1 MRFSMKKH
9 YLAKSLMLAT
19 IMFFTAFSTINAQSF
34 TVDAP
39 MSIAGDY
46 NSAGATFGP
55 QFSGF
60 SGMVVPATDVDGMTT
75 ACVGLDN
82 GVADVTGAVALVDR
96 GGCPFVAKAQAAQD
110 AGAIAAIICNN
121 DMDNP
126 DDVIVPG
133 GNDGCAITIP
143 TLMLSFNDCQ
153 TIRMETGVTVTYT
166 APGLPDPGTNF
177 ATAIDITD
185 GTYTIDSLYGG
196 GGIFANST
204 SAAWYTYTP
213 TADGVLVVSSCGTT
227 VDTRAIL
234 GVSPGGCVG
243 DVQLVAFNDD
253 AGDACSEN
261 PYASI
266 MEVLVFAGQEYLIIF
281 DDPWSTE
288 GFDFTV
294 ELQSL
299 PTVPIT
305 FTVNME
311 QETVSPDGVNMVFAS
326 PGVSDVADVSVV
338 ALSDNGDGT
347 WSGTADLMTLDTIG
361 YAFVNGAID
370 PANVEAVPDACGL
383 LNSFGFN
390 IRPFINT
397 SIVPAELAPVCFSLC
412 TNCPVVNVTYTVDM
426 TNEGASPDGVSM
438 LVGGPGVTEVG
449 DVELFPMTDNM
460 DGTWSVTIERN
471 TGDTLGYVFLNGAL
485 DPANLEMVPEE
496 CGLPSGFG
504 FNIRPQIVEGFEDFA
519 VAPVCFSTCTS
530 FCPAE
535 GCEEPATVMENMD
548 NYELGA
554 DITTQSDIWVLWPAA
569 GVIGGF
575 VSDEQAAS
583 PPHSVKLEGGGSQ
596 AGNDLVD
603 PLLNLGGVSSGAWD
617 IRLKMYVPE
626 GGSGYY
632 NIQNNE
638 GADPTQWNV
647 EVGFEADGTLGV
659 DLAGAGEYPQGE
671 WFDIV
676 NIIDVTNQR
685 GEIIINGQS
694 VYTWTYGPDWSIGAF
709 NFFPRSATELYY
721 VDDVIMR
728 PIVLNGE
735 DCPEGSIICD
745 GLESYNDGPV
755 SDQSSHWGPWTSS
768 PADDGIVTE
777 EQAFEGCNSLKITD
791 EDPDD
796 QLLLLG
802 DRTEGNYLL
811 EWKMYVP
818 DGSLGYYN
826 LQKFQDS
833 PGDEF
838 GMQVE
843 FFADG
848 TATLDAGTADVV
860 TFNWTADTWQTY
872 QHFIDLDND
881 WMTMV
886 VDGVEIF
893 GWPFSWTTFTQ
904 TGTKQL
910 GSIDFFGNTDCV
922 YYLDNVLFQQLPSL
936 PGNLCG
942 GAIDIQENLG
952 GGVGSTTSTG
962 PYDNTNY
969 TTTSQDPD
977 FGWECFGEPDGTGG
991 APSLERT
998 MWYTFTGDGE
1008 EYFIEA
1014 VACGDDP
1021 IDFGDTQMAIYTGD
1035 CGNLESV
1042 LCVDDGPNAMAGGP
1056 FPAGDTLQT
1065 VDGQVYYIMVDGFG
1079 PDFPADGEYCMEFT
1093 QLSESIATVE
1103 VTFQVDA
1110 TILVADGELAGD
1122 GMFIAGSFSDFNNVA
1137 MTEGADNIWT
1147 VTIEI
1152 EEGTSHEYKFKNG
1165 ADGWEN
1171 IDTSIGDDCTVG
1183 GYGNRAVDVG
1193 DMNMTLDVVCFAYC
1207 VTCVMVDVDEASLE
1221 AGVSVFPNPAKD
1233 MLNVQI
1239 DLPEAAQNLNIR
1251 LVNTFGQVVSEQYLG
1266 QLQSDMI
1273 ELDLSKVPAGAY
1285 MLQVRDG
1292 QSQYTQSIV
1301 VQK

>member
-1 MRFSMKKH
+1 VERRSW
-9 YLAKSLMLAT
+9 L
-19 IMFFTAFSTINAQSF
+19 
-34 TVDAP
+34 
-39 MSIAGDY
+39 
-46 NSAGATFGP
+46 
-55 QFSGF
+55 
-60 SGMVVPATDVDGMTT
+60 
-75 ACVGLDN
+75 
-82 GVADVTGAVALVDR
+82 
-96 GGCPFVAKAQAAQD
+96 
-110 AGAIAAIICNN
+110 
-121 DMDNP
+121 
-126 DDVIVPG
+126 
-133 GNDGCAITIP
+133 
-143 TLMLSFNDCQ
+143 
-153 TIRMETGVTVTYT
+153 
-166 APGLPDPGTNF
+166 
-177 ATAIDITD
+177 
-185 GTYTIDSLYGG
+185 
-196 GGIFANST
+196 
-204 SAAWYTYTP
+204 WY
-213 TADGVLVVSSCGTT
+213 
-227 VDTRAIL
+227 
-234 GVSPGGCVG
+234 
-243 DVQLVAFNDD
+243 
-253 AGDACSEN
+253 E
-261 PYASI
+261 
-266 MEVLVFAGQEYLIIF
+266 
-281 DDPWSTE
+281 
-288 GFDFTV
+288 
-294 ELQSL
+294 
-299 PTVPIT
+299 
-305 FTVNME
+305 
-311 QETVSPDGVNMVFAS
+311 
-326 PGVSDVADVSVV
+326 
-338 ALSDNGDGT
+338 
-347 WSGTADLMTLDTIG
+347 
-361 YAFVNGAID
+361 
-370 PANVEAVPDACGL
+370 
-383 LNSFGFN
+383 
-390 IRPFINT
+390 
-397 SIVPAELAPVCFSLC
+397 
-412 TNCPVVNVTYTVDM
+412 
-426 TNEGASPDGVSM
+426 
-438 LVGGPGVTEVG
+438 
-449 DVELFPMTDNM
+449 
-460 DGTWSVTIERN
+460 
-471 TGDTLGYVFLNGAL
+471 
-485 DPANLEMVPEE
+485 
-496 CGLPSGFG
+496 
-504 FNIRPQIVEGFEDFA
+504 
-519 VAPVCFSTCTS
+519 
-530 FCPAE
+530 
-535 GCEEPATVMENMD
+535 
-548 NYELGA
+548 
-554 DITTQSDIWVLWPAA
+554 
-569 GVIGGF
+569 
-575 VSDEQAAS
+575 
-583 PPHSVKLEGGGSQ
+583 
-596 AGNDLVD
+596 
-603 PLLNLGGVSSGAWD
+603 
-617 IRLKMYVPE
+617 
-626 GGSGYY
+626 
-632 NIQNNE
+632 
-638 GADPTQWNV
+638 
-647 EVGFEADGTLGV
+647 GTLGV

-1093 QLSESIATVE
+1093 QLSTTTQLTAS
-1103 VTFQVDA
+1103 FSVDA
-1110 TILVADGELAGD
+1110 ALLVDAGTFE
-1122 GMFIAGSFSDFNNVA
+1122 GTMFIAGAFSGWENVE
-1137 MTEGADNIWT
+1137 MNDADGDNVWT
-1147 VTIEI
+1147 VDILVDPNMTY
-1152 EEGTSHEYKFKNG
+1152 EYKFKNG
-1165 ADGWEN
+1165 PDGWEEG
-1171 IDTSIGDDCTVG
+1171 IPEDCTLG
-1183 GYGNRAVDVG
+1183 GYGNRFFDATDVDIV
-1193 DMNMTLDVVCFAYC
+1193 LDEVCFNYC
-1207 VTCVMVDVDEASLE
+1207 VTCDEVSSVDDFGLS
-1221 AGVSVFPNPAKD
+1221 AGVEVFPNPANE
-1233 MLNVQI
+1233 L
-1239 DLPEAAQNLNIR
+1239 LNIR
-1251 LVNTFGQVVSEQYLG
+1251 IDLAESADNLSIRMLNTFGQVVNEQYLG
-1266 QLQSDMI
+1266 QYLSGNI
-1273 ELDLSKVPAGAY
+1273 EIDLTDIPAGAY
-1285 MLQVRDG
+1285 MIQVRDG
-1292 QSQYTQSIV
+1292 NAQYTHAVV